1 MQAEYSTDNVA
12 ETRSLQVYTYLYTSM
27 ATFWIYDYACSLHLE
42 WTFLLRSRWSKVKG
56 LYIIARY
63 VPFLLLAGHLYM
75 NFIPNEN
82 SDKCQLLNNICSCFS
97 LISVFC
103 SECFFVLRTYA
114 LWNNNKIVLV
124 TIMTTFIAVVVSS
137 ITFAFATTATAPWT
151 TSTIPGITGCF
162 QSSAVIQLFIPFL
175 LLIGLEFGL
184 MSLTLIR
191 AIQSWRSTNSHI
203 YAVLVKHNI
212 FYYACGLF
220 FSAVNVL
227 TLLLFQ
233 YGYQAMFQDFQF
245 IVLAILATRM
255 HLHLWHTDQLAH
267 GSSALVFIPLSDVSS
282 AGSPT

>member
-1 MQAEYSTDNVA
+1 MQAEYSANNIA
-12 ETRSLQVYTYLYTSM
+12 AARSLQVYTYLYTSM
-27 ATFWIYDYACSLHLE
+27 ATFWIYDYACSLHQE
-42 WTFLLRSRWSKVKG
+42 WTFLLLSRWSKVKS
-56 LYIIARY
+56 LYVIARY

-97 LISVFC
+97 MISVSC

-114 LWNNNKIVLV
+114 LWNHNKIVLV
-124 TIMTTFIAVVVSS
+124 TMAATFLAVVVASVG
-137 ITFAFATTATAPWT
+137 FAFGTTATAPWT
-151 TSTIPGITGCF
+151 TSAIPGITGCY
-162 QSSAVIQLFIPFL
+162 QSSAVVQLFIPFL

-184 MSLTLIR
+184 MSLTLVR
-191 AIQSWRSTNSHI
+191 AIQSWRTTNNTI

-220 FSAVNVL
+220 FSGVNVL
-227 TLLLFQ
+227 TLLLFH

-255 HLHLWHTDQLAH
+255 HLHLWHTDRQAH
-267 GSSALVFIPLSDVSS
+267 ASGALVFIPLSDISFAS
-282 AGSPT
+282 SPT

>member
-1 MQAEYSTDNVA
+1 
-12 ETRSLQVYTYLYTSM
+12 M
-27 ATFWIYDYACSLHLE
+27 ATFWIYDYACSLHQE
-42 WTFLLRSRWSKVKG
+42 WTFLLLSRWSKVKS

-97 LISVFC
+97 MISVSC

-114 LWNNNKIVLV
+114 LWNHNKIVLV
-124 TIMTTFIAVVVSS
+124 TMAATFLAVVVASVG
-137 ITFAFATTATAPWT
+137 FAFGTTATAPWT
-151 TSTIPGITGCF
+151 TSAIPGITGCY
-162 QSSAVIQLFIPFL
+162 QSSAVVQLFIPFL

-184 MSLTLIR
+184 MSLTLVR
-191 AIQSWRSTNSHI
+191 AIQSWRTTNNTI

-220 FSAVNVL
+220 FSGVNVL
-227 TLLLFQ
+227 TLLLFH

-255 HLHLWHTDQLAH
+255 HLHLWHTDRQAH
-267 GSSALVFIPLSDVSS
+267 ASGALVFIPLSDISFAS
-282 AGSPT
+282 SPT

>member
-1 MQAEYSTDNVA
+1 
-12 ETRSLQVYTYLYTSM
+12 M

-63 VPFLLLAGHLYM
+63 VPFLLLAGHLYT
-75 NFIPNEN
+75 NFLPSEN
-82 SDKCQLLNNICSCFS
+82 SHKCQLLNKICSFFS
-97 LISVFC
+97 VISVFC
-103 SECFFVLRTYA
+103 SECFFALRTYA
-114 LWNNNKIVLV
+114 LWNNKTVLV
-124 TIMTTFIAVVVSS
+124 TIIATFIAAIASFIGFGIADSAIDSFSVIV
-137 ITFAFATTATAPWT
+137 
-151 TSTIPGITGCF
+151 PGITGCY
-162 QSSAVIQLFIPFL
+162 QSSAAFQLFIPFIF
-175 LLIGLEFGL
+175 LIGLEFCL

-191 AIQSWRSTNSHI
+191 AIQSWRSTNSRM

-220 FSAVNVL
+220 FSAVNAL
-227 TLLLFQ
+227 MLMLFPYPQ
-233 YGYQAMFQDFQF
+233 NGYQAMFKDFQF

-267 GSSALVFIPLSDVSS
+267 GSSALVFIPLSDISS

>member
-1 MQAEYSTDNVA
+1 MQAEYSTNNVA

-63 VPFLLLAGHLYM
+63 VPFLLLSGHLYM

-124 TIMTTFIAVVVSS
+124 TIIATFIAVVVSS

-151 TSTIPGITGCF
+151 TSAIPGITGCF

-245 IVLAILATRM
+245 IVLAILVTRM

-267 GSSALVFIPLSDVSS
+267 GSSALVFIPLSDISS
-282 AGSPT
+282 AGSRA